1 MRFVGCYNYSV
12 FSNLLSLLFKLEV
25 LGMLKKLGLLGLVL
39 VFAAVVLAQVS
50 GTVAEVDK
58 YGNVHTN
65 ILETAMEEA
74 GFELGDML
82 EVSFDGEVFEAPF
95 VTTYGDVDTGNP
107 LVRITGDH
115 VLLAINYGNC
125 SKTYGLEVGDEVEI
139 SILEEGAY
147 KEELEL
153 RHLVRTD
160 KREDY
165 ESDAVFANFREVTI
179 GYIKPGNLYRSSH
192 PAIDDPRAP
201 YVNELCK
208 EAGINTV
215 INLSDSDE
223 VLQEAC
229 SISDFY
235 KSLNE
240 KGQVINLNMGVD
252 LASDKFAHNLREGLL
267 FLINNEPPYLI
278 HCVEGKDRA
287 GITVAILGALM
298 RGSLDE
304 IYEDYAQSYVNYY
317 HVEPGS
323 DAYEA
328 VVGII
333 EGILENISNGK
344 EITNDNVN
352 TIAFRYLR
360 DKVGLTFEE
369 ILKLQEKLYY

>member
-1 MRFVGCYNYSV
+1 MF
-12 FSNLLSLLFKLEV
+12 
-25 LGMLKKLGLLGLVL
+25 KKLGLLGLVL
-39 VFAAVVLAQVS
+39 VFAAVVLAQVT

-65 ILETAMEEA
+65 ILETTVEEA

-82 EVSFDGEVFEAPF
+82 EVRLDGEVIEAPF

-115 VLLAINYGNC
+115 VLLAINYGNF

-139 SILEEGAY
+139 SILVEGAY
-147 KEELEL
+147 KKELEL

-160 KREDY
+160 DRDDY
-165 ESDAVFANFREVTI
+165 KSDAVFANFREVTI
-179 GYIKPGNLYRSSH
+179 GYIKPGTLYRSSH

-201 YVNELCK
+201 YANELCE

-215 INLSDSDE
+215 INLSDSVE
-223 VLQEAC
+223 ELQTAC
-229 SISDFY
+229 EISDFY

-252 LASDKFAHNLREGLL
+252 LASDKFAHNLREGSL

-298 RGSLDE
+298 RGTVEE

-317 HVEPGS
+317 HVKPGT

-333 EGILENISNGK
+333 EGILENISGGK

-352 TIAFRYLR
+352 TIAFNYLR
-360 DKVGLTFEE
+360 DKVGLTFDE

>member
-1 MRFVGCYNYSV
+1 
-12 FSNLLSLLFKLEV
+12 
-25 LGMLKKLGLLGLVL
+25 MLKKLGLLGLVL
-39 VFAAVVLAQVS
+39 IFAAVVLSQVT

-65 ILETAMEEA
+65 ILETTVEEA

-82 EVSFDGEVFEAPF
+82 EVKLDGEVIKAPF

-115 VLLAINYGNC
+115 VLLAINYGNF

-139 SILEEGAY
+139 SIIEKGTY
-147 KEELEL
+147 KAELEL

-192 PAIDDPRAP
+192 PAIDDPRAS
-201 YVNELCK
+201 YANKLCE

-229 SISDFY
+229 EISDFY

-323 DAYEA
+323 EAYDLM
-328 VVGII
+328 VGII
-333 EGILENISNGK
+333 EGILENISGGK
-344 EITNDNVN
+344 EITDDNIN
-352 TIAFRYLR
+352 SIAFRYLR
-360 DKVGLTFEE
+360 DRVGLTFEE